1 MCYNVKNRTFV
12 VQELHKIPI
21 ERSIH
26 FPNREN
32 GHIMHLFE
40 KTVESE
46 LIFDGKIIAVKKDR
60 AELENG
66 EVVNRE
72 LVVHPG
78 GVCIVPITD
87 EGEVL
92 MVKQFRYPFQTVLT
106 EIPAGKLE
114 FGEDHREAGLR
125 ELKEETGA
133 ACEKFEYLGVCY
145 PSVAYLS
152 EKIHM
157 YLATGLSFDK
167 QKLDEDEFLD
177 VIRVKFEDAVN
188 MVMNNEIEDAK
199 TQCAILKAARI
210 LGK

>member
-1 MCYNVKNRTFV
+1 
-12 VQELHKIPI
+12 
-21 ERSIH
+21 
-26 FPNREN
+26 
-32 GHIMHLFE
+32 MHLFE

-46 LIFDGKIIAVKKDR
+46 PIFDGKIIKVKKDK

-66 EVVNRE
+66 EIVNRE
-72 LVVHPG
+72 LVIHPG
-78 GVCIVPITD
+78 GVCIVAVTD
-87 EGEVL
+87 EDEIL

-145 PSVAYLS
+145 PSVAYLT

-167 QKLDEDEFLD
+167 QKLDADEFLD
-177 VIRVKFEDAVN
+177 VIRVKFEDAVK
-188 MVMNNEIEDAK
+188 MVMNNEIPDAK
-199 TQCAILKAARI
+199 TQCAILKAAKI

>member
-1 MCYNVKNRTFV
+1 
-12 VQELHKIPI
+12 
-21 ERSIH
+21 
-26 FPNREN
+26 
-32 GHIMHLFE
+32 MHLFE
-40 KTVESE
+40 TTVASE
-46 LIFDGKIIAVKKDR
+46 PVFDGKIIKVKKDR

-66 EVVNRE
+66 EIVNRE
-72 LVVHPG
+72 LVIHPG
-78 GVCIVPITD
+78 GVCIVPVTD
-87 EGEVL
+87 NGEIL

-106 EIPAGKLE
+106 ELPAGKLE

-133 ACEKFEYLGVCY
+133 TCEKFEYLGVCY
-145 PSVAYLS
+145 PSVAYLT

-167 QKLDEDEFLD
+167 QHLDEDEFLD
-177 VIRVKFEDAVN
+177 VIKIKIEDAVE
-188 MVMNNEIEDAK
+188 MVMNNELPDAK

>member
-1 MCYNVKNRTFV
+1 
-12 VQELHKIPI
+12 
-21 ERSIH
+21 
-26 FPNREN
+26 
-32 GHIMHLFE
+32 MHLFE

-46 LIFDGKIIAVKKDR
+46 LIFDGKIITVKKDR

-66 EVVNRE
+66 EIVNRE
-72 LVVHPG
+72 LVIHPG
-78 GVCIVPITD
+78 GVCIVAITD
-87 EGEVL
+87 EDEIL
-92 MVKQFRYPFQTVLT
+92 MVKQFRYPFQTALT

-133 ACEKFEYLGVCY
+133 TCEKFEYLGVCY
-145 PSVAYLS
+145 PSVAYLT

-177 VIRVKFEDAVN
+177 VIRIKIDDAVN
-188 MVMNNEIEDAK
+188 MIMNNEIEDAK
-199 TQCAILKAARI
+199 TQCAILKAARL